1 MDMHA
6 DITMALEAAADPAR
20 AAPMQ
25 AYMRGQFVFLGVA
38 APQRRLATKTL
49 RAALTGAGA
58 DALLELAGR
67 LWQQPEREYQHVA
80 LDMLALHRRQLA
92 VQHIPALLALA
103 RQRAWWDSVDGMAGI
118 IGDVLQAQRRRGG
131 DGHAHMDDA
140 LRHDDF
146 WLRRIA
152 MLHQLGWRGD
162 TDAGWLYAGALAL
175 AHEDEFFIR
184 KAIGWALRDYARHA
198 PEAVVAFATGH
209 RQQLSALSYR
219 EALKH
224 CGNSAAGVGPD

>member
-1 MDMHA
+1 MDLEA
-6 DITMALEAAADPAR
+6 ELKAALEAVAEPGR
-20 AAPMQ
+20 VAPMQ
-25 AYMRGQFVFLGVA
+25 AYLRGQFVFLGVA
-38 APQRRLATKTL
+38 APQRRLAAKAVL
-49 RAALTGAGA
+49 AGLSGVGA
-58 DALLELAGR
+58 DALLEHAQR

-80 LDMLALHRRQLA
+80 LDMLALHRRQL
-92 VQHIPALLALA
+92 QPEHIPALLGLA

-118 IGDVLQAQRRRGG
+118 VGDVLQAQLRRGG
-131 DGHAHMDDA
+131 DGHAHMEGA
-140 LRHDDF
+140 LRHADF

-152 MLHQLGWRGD
+152 MLHQLGWRAD
-162 TDAGWLYAGALAL
+162 TDASWLFDAALLL

-198 PEAVVAFATGH
+198 PAAVTAFAGAH

-224 CGNSAAGVGPD
+224 QPP

>member
-1 MDMHA
+1 MDLHA
-6 DITMALEAAADPAR
+6 ELKAALEAVAEPGR
-20 AAPMQ
+20 AGPMQ
-25 AYMRGQFVFLGVA
+25 AYMRDQFVFLGVA
-38 APQRRLATKTL
+38 APQRRMAARGLLAGL
-49 RAALTGAGA
+49 QGIGA
-58 DALLELAGR
+58 DALLEHAQL

-80 LDMLALHRRQLA
+80 LDMLALHRRQLGIE
-92 VQHIPALLALA
+92 HLPALLALA

-118 IGDVLQAQRRRGG
+118 VGEVLQAERQRSG
-131 DGHAHMDDA
+131 DGHAHMEGA

-152 MLHQLGWRGD
+152 MLHQLGWRAD
-162 TDAGWLYAGALAL
+162 TDAAWLFGAALAL

-198 PEAVVAFATGH
+198 PEAVTAFADAH

-224 CGNSAAGVGPD
+224 QPR

>member
-1 MDMHA
+1 MKLHEELK
-6 DITMALEAAADPAR
+6 IALEAVAEPGR

-38 APQRRLATKTL
+38 APQRRLAARGLLAGLKGV
-49 RAALTGAGA
+49 GAEV
-58 DALLELAGR
+58 LLEHAQL
-67 LWQQPEREYQHVA
+67 LWQQPEREYPHVA
-80 LDMLALHRRQLA
+80 LDMLALHRRQLGVA
-92 VQHIPALLALA
+92 HLPALLGLA
-103 RQRAWWDSVDGMAGI
+103 RERAWWDSVDGMAGI
-118 IGDVLQAQRRRGG
+118 VGEVLQAERQRGG
-131 DGHAHMDDA
+131 HAHAHMDGA
-140 LRHDDF
+140 LRHADF

-162 TDAGWLYAGALAL
+162 TDAGWLFDAALAL

-198 PEAVVAFATGH
+198 PEAVTAFAGAH
-209 RQQLSALSYR
+209 RRQLSPLSYR

-224 CGNSAAGVGPD
+224 QPP

>member
-1 MDMHA
+1 MNLHA
-6 DITMALEAAADPAR
+6 ELKAALEAAAEPGR

-38 APQRRLATKTL
+38 APQRRLAAK
-49 RAALTGAGA
+49 
-58 DALLELAGR
+58 ALLAGLQGVGAEVLLEHAQL

-80 LDMLALHRRQLA
+80 LDMLAMHRRQLLPE
-92 VQHIPALLALA
+92 HIPALLDLA
-103 RQRAWWDSVDGMAGI
+103 RQRAWWDSIDGMADVV
-118 IGDVLQAQRRRGG
+118 GDVLQAQLRRGG
-131 DGHAHMDDA
+131 DGHAHMEGA
-140 LRHDDF
+140 LRHADF

-162 TDAGWLYAGALAL
+162 TDARWLFDAALAL

-184 KAIGWALRDYARHA
+184 KAVGWALRDYAHHA
-198 PEAVVAFATGH
+198 PAAVTAFANAH
-209 RQQLSALSYR
+209 RQRLSALSYR

-224 CGNSAAGVGPD
+224 QPR

>member
-1 MDMHA
+1 MNLHQELK
-6 DITMALEAAADPAR
+6 IALEAVAEPGR

-25 AYMRGQFVFLGVA
+25 AYMRDQFIFLGVA
-38 APQRRLATKTL
+38 APQRRMAARDLLAGL
-49 RAALTGAGA
+49 QGVGA
-58 DALLELAGR
+58 DVLLEHAQL

-80 LDMLALHRRQLA
+80 LDMLALHWRQLD
-92 VQHIPALLALA
+92 VEHIPALLALA

-118 IGDVLQAQRRRGG
+118 VGEVLQAEHRRGG
-131 DGHAHMDDA
+131 DGHAHMDGA
-140 LRHDDF
+140 LRHADF

-152 MLHQLGWRGD
+152 MLHQLGWRAD
-162 TDAGWLYAGALAL
+162 TDAAWLFDAALAL

-198 PEAVVAFATGH
+198 AEAVTAFASAH
-209 RQQLSALSYR
+209 RRQLSPLSYR

-224 CGNSAAGVGPD
+224 QRP

>member
-1 MDMHA
+1 MNLHA
-6 DITMALEAAADPAR
+6 ELKAALEAAAEPGR

-38 APQRRLATKTL
+38 APQRRLAAK
-49 RAALTGAGA
+49 
-58 DALLELAGR
+58 ALLAGLQGVGAEVLLEHAQL

-80 LDMLALHRRQLA
+80 LDMLAMHRRQLLPE
-92 VQHIPALLALA
+92 HIPALLGLA
-103 RQRAWWDSVDGMAGI
+103 RQRAWWDSIDGMADVV
-118 IGDVLQAQRRRGG
+118 GDVLQAQLRRGG
-131 DGHAHMDDA
+131 DGHAHMEGA
-140 LRHDDF
+140 LRHADF

-162 TDAGWLYAGALAL
+162 TDARWLFDAALAL

-184 KAIGWALRDYARHA
+184 KAIGWALRDYAHHA
-198 PEAVVAFATGH
+198 PAAVTAFANAH
-209 RQQLSALSYR
+209 RQRLSALSYR

-224 CGNSAAGVGPD
+224 QPR

>member
-1 MDMHA
+1 MDLHTELKA
-6 DITMALEAAADPAR
+6 ALEAAAEPGR

-25 AYMRGQFVFLGVA
+25 AYMREQFIFLGVA
-38 APQRRLATKTL
+38 APQRRM
-49 RAALTGAGA
+49 AAKGL
-58 DALLELAGR
+58 LAGLKGIDPATLLDHAQR

-80 LDMLALHRRQLA
+80 LDMLALHWRQLGIE
-92 VQHIPALLALA
+92 HIPALLGLA

-118 IGDVLQAQRRRGG
+118 VGDVLQAEHLRGG
-131 DGHAHMDDA
+131 DGHAHMDAA

-152 MLHQLGWRGD
+152 MLHQLGWRAD
-162 TDAGWLYAGALAL
+162 TDAAWLFGAALAL
-175 AHEDEFFIR
+175 AHENEFFIR

-198 PEAVVAFATGH
+198 PEAVTTFANAH
-209 RQQLSALSYR
+209 RQLLSPLSRR

-224 CGNSAAGVGPD
+224 QPR

>member
-1 MDMHA
+1 MDLHA
-6 DITMALEAAADPAR
+6 ELKVALEAAAEPGR

-25 AYMRGQFVFLGVA
+25 AYMREQFIFLGVA
-38 APQRRLATKTL
+38 APQRRM
-49 RAALTGAGA
+49 AAKGL
-58 DALLELAGR
+58 LAGLKGIDPATLLDHAQR

-80 LDMLALHRRQLA
+80 LDMLALHWRQLGIE
-92 VQHIPALLALA
+92 HIPALLGLA

-118 IGDVLQAQRRRGG
+118 VGDVLQAEHLRG
-131 DGHAHMDDA
+131 DGHAHMDAA

-152 MLHQLGWRGD
+152 MLHQLGWRAN
-162 TDAGWLYAGALAL
+162 TDAAWLFNAALAL
-175 AHEDEFFIR
+175 AHENEFFIR

-198 PEAVVAFATGH
+198 PEAVTAFANAH
-209 RQQLSALSYR
+209 RQLLSPLSRR

-224 CGNSAAGVGPD
+224 QPR

>member
-1 MDMHA
+1 MDLHA
-6 DITMALEAAADPAR
+6 ELKAALEAVAEPGR
-20 AAPMQ
+20 AGPMQ
-25 AYMRGQFVFLGVA
+25 AYMRDQFVFLGVA
-38 APQRRLATKTL
+38 APQRRLAARGL
-49 RAALTGAGA
+49 LAGLQGIGA
-58 DALLELAGR
+58 DALLEHAQL

-80 LDMLALHRRQLA
+80 LDMLALHRRQLGLE
-92 VQHIPALLALA
+92 HLPALLALA

-118 IGDVLQAQRRRGG
+118 VGEVLQAEQQRGG
-131 DGHAHMDDA
+131 DGHAHMEGA
-140 LRHDDF
+140 LRHKDF

-152 MLHQLGWRGD
+152 MLHQLGWRAD
-162 TDAGWLYAGALAL
+162 TDAAWLFGAALAL

-198 PEAVVAFATGH
+198 PEAVTAFANAH

-224 CGNSAAGVGPD
+224 QPR

>member
-1 MDMHA
+1 MDLHA
-6 DITMALEAAADPAR
+6 ELKAALEAVADPSR

-25 AYMRGQFVFLGVA
+25 AYMREQFVFLGVA
-38 APQRRLATKTL
+38 APQRRLAAK
-49 RAALTGAGA
+49 ALLAGLKGIGA
-58 DALLELAGR
+58 DALLEHAQL

-80 LDMLALHRRQLA
+80 LDMLALHRRQLGSD
-92 VQHIPALLALA
+92 HIPALLGLA

-118 IGDVLQAQRRRGG
+118 VGEVLQAEHGRGG
-131 DGHAHMDDA
+131 DSHAHMDAA
-140 LRHDDF
+140 LRHADF

-152 MLHQLGWRGD
+152 MLHQLGWRAD
-162 TDAGWLYAGALAL
+162 TDAAWLFDAALAL

-198 PEAVVAFATGH
+198 PDAVTAFANAH
-209 RQQLSALSYR
+209 RQQLSPLTRR

-224 CGNSAAGVGPD
+224 QAP

>member
-1 MDMHA
+1 MNLHQELK
-6 DITMALEAAADPAR
+6 IALEAVAEPGR

-25 AYMRGQFVFLGVA
+25 AYMRDQFVFLGVA
-38 APQRRLATKTL
+38 APQRRLAARGL
-49 RAALTGAGA
+49 LAGLQDVGA
-58 DALLELAGR
+58 DVLLEHAQR

-80 LDMLALHRRQLA
+80 LDMLDMHRRQLGIE
-92 VQHIPALLALA
+92 HIPALLALA

-118 IGDVLQAQRRRGG
+118 VGEVLQAELRHGG
-131 DGHAHMDDA
+131 DGHAHMVPA
-140 LRHDDF
+140 LQHEDF

-162 TDAGWLYAGALAL
+162 TDAAWLFGAALAL

-198 PEAVVAFATGH
+198 PAEVLAFATEH

-224 CGNSAAGVGPD
+224 QPR

>member
-1 MDMHA
+1 MEFHA
-6 DITMALEAAADPAR
+6 ALKTVLEAAADPGR
-20 AAPMQ
+20 AALMQ

-38 APQRRLATKTL
+38 APQRRLAAK
-49 RAALTGAGA
+49 ALLADLQGIGA
-58 DALLELAGR
+58 DALLQHAQL
-67 LWQQPEREYQHVA
+67 LWQGPEREYQHVA
-80 LDMLALHRRQLA
+80 LDMLALHWRQLTIGH
-92 VQHIPALLALA
+92 VPALLALA

-118 IGDVLQAQRRRGG
+118 VGDVLQAERRRGG
-131 DGHAHMDDA
+131 DGHAHMDAA

-152 MLHQLGWRGD
+152 LLHQLGWRAD
-162 TDAGWLYAGALAL
+162 TDAAWLFGAALAL

-198 PEAVVAFATGH
+198 PEAVTAFADAH
-209 RQQLSALSYR
+209 RQQLSPLTRR

-224 CGNSAAGVGPD
+224 QPS

>member
-1 MDMHA
+1 MNLHA
-6 DITMALEAAADPAR
+6 ELKAALEAAADPSR

-38 APQRRLATKTL
+38 APQRRLAAK
-49 RAALTGAGA
+49 
-58 DALLELAGR
+58 ALLAGLKGVGAEVLLEQAQL
-67 LWQQPEREYQHVA
+67 LWQRPEREYQHVA
-80 LDMLALHRRQLA
+80 LDMLALHRRQLG
-92 VQHIPALLALA
+92 VEHLPALLALA

-118 IGDVLQAQRRRGG
+118 VGDVLQAALRRGG
-131 DGHAHMDDA
+131 DGHAHMDAA

-152 MLHQLGWRGD
+152 LLHQLGWRGD
-162 TDAGWLYAGALAL
+162 TDAAWLFGAALAL

-198 PEAVVAFATGH
+198 PGAVTAFANAH
-209 RQQLSALSYR
+209 RQQLSPLTRR

-224 CGNSAAGVGPD
+224 QPS

>member
-1 MDMHA
+1 MDLHA
-6 DITMALEAAADPAR
+6 ELKVALEAAAEPGR

-25 AYMRGQFVFLGVA
+25 AYMREQFIFLGVA
-38 APQRRLATKTL
+38 APQRRM
-49 RAALTGAGA
+49 AAKGL
-58 DALLELAGR
+58 LAGLKGIDPATLLDHAQR

-80 LDMLALHRRQLA
+80 LDMLALHWRQLGIE
-92 VQHIPALLALA
+92 HIPALLGLA

-118 IGDVLQAQRRRGG
+118 VGDVLQAEHLRGG
-131 DGHAHMDDA
+131 DGHAHMDAA

-152 MLHQLGWRGD
+152 MLHQLGWRAD
-162 TDAGWLYAGALAL
+162 TDAAWLFGAALAL
-175 AHEDEFFIR
+175 AHENEFFIR

-198 PEAVVAFATGH
+198 PEAVTAFANAH
-209 RQQLSALSYR
+209 RQLLSPLSRR

-224 CGNSAAGVGPD
+224 QPR

>member
-1 MDMHA
+1 MNLHQELK
-6 DITMALEAAADPAR
+6 IALEAAAEPGR

-25 AYMRGQFVFLGVA
+25 AYMRDQFIFLGVA
-38 APQRRLATKTL
+38 APQRRMAAKGLLASLK
-49 RAALTGAGA
+49 GIDAGT
-58 DALLELAGR
+58 LLEHAQR
-67 LWQQPEREYQHVA
+67 LWQQPQREYQHVA
-80 LDMLALHRRQLA
+80 LDMLALHWRQLNIG
-92 VQHIPALLALA
+92 HIPALLGLA

-118 IGDVLQAQRRRGG
+118 IGEVLQAAHQRGG

-140 LRHDDF
+140 LRHQDF

-152 MLHQLGWRGD
+152 MLHQLGWRAD
-162 TDAGWLYAGALAL
+162 TDVTWLFDAALAL

-198 PEAVVAFATGH
+198 PAAVLDFATRH

-224 CGNSAAGVGPD
+224 QPP

>member
-1 MDMHA
+1 MNLHA
-6 DITMALEAAADPAR
+6 ELKAALEAVAEPGR

-38 APQRRLATKTL
+38 APQRRLAAK
-49 RAALTGAGA
+49 
-58 DALLELAGR
+58 ALLAGLQGVGAEVLLEHAQL

-80 LDMLALHRRQLA
+80 LDMLAMHRRQLLPE
-92 VQHIPALLALA
+92 HIPALLDLA
-103 RQRAWWDSVDGMAGI
+103 RQRAWWDSIDGMADVVS
-118 IGDVLQAQRRRGG
+118 DVLQAQLRRGG
-131 DGHAHMDDA
+131 DGHAHMEGA
-140 LRHDDF
+140 LRHADF

-162 TDAGWLYAGALAL
+162 TDARWLFDAALAL

-184 KAIGWALRDYARHA
+184 KAIGWALRDYAHHA
-198 PEAVVAFATGH
+198 PAAVTAFANAH
-209 RQQLSALSYR
+209 RQRLSALSYR

-224 CGNSAAGVGPD
+224 QPR

>member
-1 MDMHA
+1 MYLHA
-6 DITMALEAAADPAR
+6 ELKAALEAVAEPGR

-38 APQRRLATKTL
+38 APQRRLAAK
-49 RAALTGAGA
+49 
-58 DALLELAGR
+58 ALLAGLQGVGAEVLLEHAQL

-80 LDMLALHRRQLA
+80 LDMLAMHRRQLLPE
-92 VQHIPALLALA
+92 HIPALLDLA
-103 RQRAWWDSVDGMAGI
+103 RQRAWWDSIDGMADVV
-118 IGDVLQAQRRRGG
+118 GDVLQAQLRRGG
-131 DGHAHMDDA
+131 DGHAHMEGA
-140 LRHDDF
+140 LRHADF

-162 TDAGWLYAGALAL
+162 TDARWLFDAALAL

-184 KAIGWALRDYARHA
+184 KAVGWALRDYAHHA
-198 PEAVVAFATGH
+198 PAAVTAFANAH
-209 RQQLSALSYR
+209 RQRLSALSYR

-224 CGNSAAGVGPD
+224 QPR

>member
-1 MDMHA
+1 MDLHA
-6 DITMALEAAADPAR
+6 ELKAALEAVAEPGR
-20 AAPMQ
+20 AGPMQ
-25 AYMRGQFVFLGVA
+25 AYMRDQFVFLGVA
-38 APQRRLATKTL
+38 APQRRLAARGL
-49 RAALTGAGA
+49 VAGLQGIGA
-58 DALLELAGR
+58 DALLEHAQL

-80 LDMLALHRRQLA
+80 LDMLALHRRQLGIE
-92 VQHIPALLALA
+92 HLPALLGLA

-118 IGDVLQAQRRRGG
+118 VGEVLQAEQQRGG
-131 DGHAHMDDA
+131 DGHAHMEGA
-140 LRHDDF
+140 LRHEDF

-152 MLHQLGWRGD
+152 MLHQLGWRAD
-162 TDAGWLYAGALAL
+162 TDAAWLFGAALAL

-198 PEAVVAFATGH
+198 PEAVTAFADAH

-224 CGNSAAGVGPD
+224 QPR

>member
-1 MDMHA
+1 MNLHA
-6 DITMALEAAADPAR
+6 ELKAALEAAAEPGR
-20 AAPMQ
+20 AEPMQ
-25 AYMRGQFVFLGVA
+25 AYMRDQFVFLGVA
-38 APQRRLATKTL
+38 APRRRLAARGLLAGLKGV
-49 RAALTGAGA
+49 GAE
-58 DALLELAGR
+58 ALLEHAQR

-80 LDMLALHRRQLA
+80 LDMLDMHRRQLGIA
-92 VQHIPALLALA
+92 HLPALLGLA

-118 IGDVLQAQRRRGG
+118 VGDVLQAELRRGG
-131 DGHAHMDDA
+131 DGHAHMEGA
-140 LRHDDF
+140 LRHADF

-162 TDAGWLYAGALAL
+162 TDARWLFDAALAL

-198 PEAVVAFATGH
+198 PEAVAAFAGAQ
-209 RQQLSALSYR
+209 RLRLSPLSYR

-224 CGNSAAGVGPD
+224 QPP

>member
-1 MDMHA
+1 MNLHA
-6 DITMALEAAADPAR
+6 ELKAALEAVAEPGR

-38 APQRRLATKTL
+38 APQRRLAAK
-49 RAALTGAGA
+49 
-58 DALLELAGR
+58 ALLAGLQGVGAEVLLEHAQL

-80 LDMLALHRRQLA
+80 LDMLAMHRRQLLPE
-92 VQHIPALLALA
+92 HIPALLDLA
-103 RQRAWWDSVDGMAGI
+103 RQRAWWDSIDGMADVV
-118 IGDVLQAQRRRGG
+118 GDVLQAQLRRGG
-131 DGHAHMDDA
+131 DGHAHMEGA
-140 LRHDDF
+140 LRHADF

-162 TDAGWLYAGALAL
+162 TDARWLFDAALAL

-184 KAIGWALRDYARHA
+184 KAIGWALRDYAHHA
-198 PEAVVAFATGH
+198 PAAVTAFANAH
-209 RQQLSALSYR
+209 RQRLSALSYR

-224 CGNSAAGVGPD
+224 QPR

>member
-1 MDMHA
+1 MDLHA
-6 DITMALEAAADPAR
+6 ELKAALEAAAEPGR

-25 AYMRGQFVFLGVA
+25 AYMRDQFIFLGVA
-38 APQRRLATKTL
+38 APQRRMAAKGLLAG
-49 RAALTGAGA
+49 LTGIDPAT
-58 DALLELAGR
+58 LLDHAQR

-80 LDMLALHRRQLA
+80 LDMLALHWRQLGIE
-92 VQHIPALLALA
+92 HLPALLGLV

-118 IGDVLQAQRRRGG
+118 VGDVLQAEHGRGG
-131 DGHAHMDDA
+131 DGHAHMDAA

-152 MLHQLGWRGD
+152 MLHQLGWRAN
-162 TDAGWLYAGALAL
+162 TDAVWLFDAALAL
-175 AHEDEFFIR
+175 AHENEFFIR

-198 PEAVVAFATGH
+198 PEAVTAFANAH
-209 RQQLSALSYR
+209 RQLLSPLSRR

-224 CGNSAAGVGPD
+224 QPR

>member
-1 MDMHA
+1 MEFHA
-6 DITMALEAAADPAR
+6 ALKTVLEAAADPGR

-38 APQRRLATKTL
+38 APQRRLAAK
-49 RAALTGAGA
+49 
-58 DALLELAGR
+58 ALLAGLKGVGAEVLLEQAQL
-67 LWQQPEREYQHVA
+67 LWQRPEREYQHVA
-80 LDMLALHRRQLA
+80 LDMLALHRRQLG
-92 VQHIPALLALA
+92 VEHLPALLALA
-103 RQRAWWDSVDGMAGI
+103 RRRAWWDSVDGMAGI
-118 IGDVLQAQRRRGG
+118 VGDVLRAERRRGG
-131 DGHAHMDDA
+131 DGHAHMDAA

-152 MLHQLGWRGD
+152 LLHQLGWRGD
-162 TDAGWLYAGALAL
+162 TDAAWLFGAALAL

-198 PEAVVAFATGH
+198 PEAVTAFANAH
-209 RQQLSALSYR
+209 RQQLSPLTRR

-224 CGNSAAGVGPD
+224 QPS

>member
-1 MDMHA
+1 MDLHA
-6 DITMALEAAADPAR
+6 ALKAALEAVAEPGR
-20 AAPMQ
+20 AVPMQ
-25 AYMRGQFVFLGVA
+25 AYMRDQFVFLGVA
-38 APQRRLATKTL
+38 APQRRLAARDL
-49 RAALTGAGA
+49 LAGLTGI
-58 DALLELAGR
+58 DAATLLEHAQL

-80 LDMLALHRRQLA
+80 LDMLALHRRQLNIG
-92 VQHIPALLALA
+92 HIPALLALA

-118 IGDVLQAQRRRGG
+118 VGDVLQAEHQHGG
-131 DGHAHMDDA
+131 DGQAHMDDA
-140 LRHDDF
+140 LRHMDF

-152 MLHQLGWRGD
+152 MLHQLGWRAD
-162 TDAGWLYAGALAL
+162 TDAAWLFGAALAL

-198 PEAVVAFATGH
+198 PTEVLAFATEH

-224 CGNSAAGVGPD
+224 QPR